1 MELLPTLW
9 AQATVKGGDMGGM
22 AIVQALVVG
31 FCLAALAGIIAYAI
45 EEVKQQRDLAR
56 RMRAADIQR
65 KQQEEARIARV
76 LIKGEAEAWHKNN
89 S

>member
-1 MELLPTLW
+1 
-9 AQATVKGGDMGGM
+9 M
-22 AIVQALVVG
+22 AILQALVVG

-76 LIKGEAEAWHKNN
+76 LIKGEAEAWQKRNT
-89 S
+89 